1 MREVI
6 LSKRASQKLEEL
18 FKYLES
24 EWSLTVRDN
33 FADKL
38 DQILNHLK
46 IFPEIGQQSDL
57 VKGLRRIVITKQ
69 TTIYYRFDQ
78 NHIKIATIFDT
89 RMDPKKMKGES
100 S

>member
-6 LSKRASQKLEEL
+6 LSRRASQKLEEL

-33 FADKL
+33 FVDKL
-38 DQILNHLK
+38 DQILIHLK

-69 TTIYYRFDQ
+69 TTIYYRFDLTTS
-78 NHIKIATIFDT
+78 K
-89 RMDPKKMKGES
+89 
-100 S
+100 